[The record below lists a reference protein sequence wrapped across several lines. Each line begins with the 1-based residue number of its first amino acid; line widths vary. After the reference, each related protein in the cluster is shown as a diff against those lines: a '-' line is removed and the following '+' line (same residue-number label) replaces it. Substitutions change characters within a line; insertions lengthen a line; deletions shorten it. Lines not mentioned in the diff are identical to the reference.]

1 MQVYTAEVAAF
12 ALPLCFLK
20 TLSASFLV
28 EGNTGRENK
37 ETKQKNNPLELP
49 RLQGSSKEAERS
61 SSMYSVPLGTL
72 LVAAAF
78 VAALPGSRR
87 FIQSL
92 QTYEGHCTKSRLI
105 MTTVSRHG
113 SLWVHITQ
121 KGKFGNERQTRNWLE
136 HKKENILWFC
146 GLGESRVLSTNFT
159 TSLLHFSCMWN
170 ENNISVV

>member
-1 MQVYTAEVAAF
+1 MQVYKAEVAAF
-12 ALPLCFLK
+12 ALPLRFLK

-72 LVAAAF
+72 LAAAAF

-105 MTTVSRHG
+105 MTTVSRRG
-113 SLWVHITQ
+113 SL
-121 KGKFGNERQTRNWLE
+121 
-136 HKKENILWFC
+136 
-146 GLGESRVLSTNFT
+146 
-159 TSLLHFSCMWN
+159 
-170 ENNISVV
+170 